1 MKPLAEMI
9 PTMTVADLGA
19 LRLNA
24 ERLRDHGAPAQMTA
38 AAEIL
43 PVINDELE
51 RRAALEPPKPARK
64 TPVRKKKVVEGVE
77 A

>member
-9 PTMTVADLGA
+9 PTMTAADLGA

-24 ERLRDHGAPAQMTA
+24 ERLRDHGSPAQKTA
-38 AAEIL
+38 AGDIL
-43 PVINDELE
+43 PVIADELA
-51 RRAALEPPKPARK
+51 RRTALEPPKAVRK
-64 TPVRKKKVVEGVE
+64 APVRKKAVASVE